1 MSSKKKKPGWIQS
14 IKDFCNK
21 YEKAIAAFA
30 AVAGVAYGLGYK
42 TASLFKEREIMA
54 IENRH
59 SAELLS
65 LKEEY
70 MDKYFT
76 LREQQ
81 LVNNKKDSTDENKNI
96 QGNNK

>member
-1 MSSKKKKPGWIQS
+1 MSSKKKKSSWIQS

-21 YEKAIAAFA
+21 YGKAIAAFA
-30 AVAGVAYGLGYK
+30 SVATVAFGLGYK
-42 TASLFKEREIMA
+42 TASVFKEREIMS

-59 SAELLS
+59 SAELLN

-70 MDKYFT
+70 MDKYYS

-81 LVNNKKDSTDENKNI
+81 FVNIQKDSTDGNKVI
-96 QGNNK
+96 QGNN